1 MPSDSSDSPEVSGAS
16 QIQQEVDL
24 AIIRAQH
31 LINLDQQAFEGFT
44 YWDLAQIDLTH
55 HHRNPQ
61 LYTLEAGLAALSS
74 LHQFPVDISEAEEEE
89 EVEEQGEE
97 SPLPIQVEQR
107 DQTTQIKQGEMPS
120 SQQPSGNLADL
131 GTREVLWMPSHNTIP
146 MREKWDQ
153 WIKLWLQEMF
163 QEPLTPDH
171 LD

>member
-16 QIQQEVDL
+16 QIPQEVDL
-24 AIIRAQH
+24 AIFRAQH

-44 YWDLAQIDLTH
+44 YWDLGQIDLA
-55 HHRNPQ
+55 HRRHNPQ

-74 LHQFPVDISEAEEEE
+74 LHQFPVDISQAEE
-89 EVEEQGEE
+89 EE

-120 SQQPSGNLADL
+120 SQQPSGNLANL

-153 WIKLWLQEMF
+153 WIKLWLQETF
-163 QEPLTPDH
+163 QEPSTPDH